1 MDTLLPDAVP
11 LKPPFD
17 RAQGAPQVLEGPDTT
32 NERAHRVRLPVT
44 ALVSAVILMGTGPG
58 VHSQR
63 SPDDVEIR
71 RDTFGVPHILASDE
85 EDAGFG
91 FGYAM
96 AEDHAV
102 EIGRRYLQ
110 ARGEAARHFG
120 PGEADTDFAM
130 RRLDNRTAARVA
142 YAEHTGRRFRA
153 WLRGFAA
160 GVNHYVAAHR
170 DNLPSWLPVV
180 EPSDPLAYGRMFG
193 ILAALQTPRR
203 LIEKYPSAT
212 SPPPAPAAEQ
222 VDEPDGSNALALAG
236 TRTTSGRPILLGN
249 PHLAWSSLYWEAH
262 VIVPG
267 RVNFYGSTLVGIP
280 ALRAG
285 FNDRLGYVQTN
296 NGPDL
301 QDIYALPLVPG
312 RPAAFLQNGRA
323 HDIERRRVVVD
334 VKQADGSFAI
344 EEREYEETAFGPVVY
359 RTADRVFVVRSMNVE
374 WWRQYEGFFELMH
387 ADSLN
392 EFRNILGR
400 GLAVTSNYT
409 YADADNNIL
418 YLWNAR
424 LPRRRDADV
433 DYSLDVPGDNP
444 RLFWR
449 GVHRLRDLPLLLNP
463 SGGYVQN
470 ANNPPWWTSL
480 RNPIDPG
487 RYPSY
492 IEQGELS
499 LRAQVVLEALDTAPK
514 LSPDD
519 VRRLKFS
526 SRMRVADLLL
536 PDLFTAAQ
544 LVSAPSDLLRAGID
558 VLNGWDRRA
567 AAGSRGA
574 VLFERF
580 LALYRNEQPEPF
592 EVPWD
597 PAAPMTTPRGLAN
610 PAAALAALERAVAEV
625 RTQYGDERVAW
636 GDVHRFRFGSIDV
649 PGDGTG
655 GAHGVFRVIR
665 FDPAADGMRIAGHV
679 GPGRPLAGFGDAW
692 VLLVHFTRPVT
703 AWSVLA
709 YGQTTDLNSP
719 HSGDQIRL
727 FANHEL
733 RPVWFTEQA
742 IAANLERR
750 YRPRSSTAR

>member
-1 MDTLLPDAVP
+1 MNARNTLEARQHTARS
-11 LKPPFD
+11 D
-17 RAQGAPQVLEGPDTT
+17 RLSVA
-32 NERAHRVRLPVT
+32 
-44 ALVSAVILMGTGPG
+44 SAVAFIGAAILIGTSPALHG
-58 VHSQR
+58 QR
-63 SPDDVEIR
+63 SAPDDVEIR
-71 RDTFGVPHILASDE
+71 RDTFGVPHILADDE

-91 FGYAM
+91 FGFAM

-120 PGEADTDFAM
+120 PGDADSDFAM
-130 RRLDNRTAARVA
+130 RRLDNRAAARLA
-142 YAEHTGRRFRA
+142 YAEQTGRRFRA

-160 GVNHYVAAHR
+160 GVNHYVATHR
-170 DNLPSWLPVV
+170 DELPTWLPVV

-212 SPPPAPAAEQ
+212 PPPSAPAALEQ
-222 VDEPDGSNALALAG
+222 LDEPDGSNALALAG

-262 VIVPG
+262 VTVPG
-267 RVNFYGSTLVGIP
+267 RVNFFGSTLVGIP

-312 RPAAFLQNGRA
+312 RASAFLQNGRPHA
-323 HDIERRRVVVD
+323 IERRRVVVD
-334 VKQADGSFAI
+334 IKQPDGSIAAQA
-344 EEREYEETAFGPVVY
+344 REYEETSLGPVVY
-359 RTADRVFVVRSMNVE
+359 RTGDRVFVVRSMNVE

-387 ADSLN
+387 ADSLS
-392 EFRNILGR
+392 EFRSILNR

-433 DYSLDVPGDNP
+433 DYGLDVPGDTA

-449 GVHRLRDLPLLLNP
+449 GVHRLRDLPSLLNP

-480 RNPIDPG
+480 RDPIDPE

-499 LRAQVVLEALDTAPK
+499 LRAQVVLEALDTASK
-514 LSPDD
+514 QSPDD

-526 SRMRVADLLL
+526 SRMRMADLLL
-536 PDLFTAAQ
+536 PDLLTAAQ
-544 LVSAPSDLLRAGID
+544 QVSAPSDALRAGID
-558 VLNGWDRRA
+558 ALTSWDRQA

-580 LALYRNEQPEPF
+580 LALYENEQPELF
-592 EVPWD
+592 ERAWD

-610 PAAALAALERAVAEV
+610 RDRALMALERAVTDV
-625 RTQYGDERVAW
+625 RTQHGDEQVAW
-636 GDVHRFRFGSIDV
+636 GNVHRFRFGSIDL
-649 PGDGTG
+649 PGDGTV
-655 GAHGVFRVIR
+655 GAQGVFRVVR
-665 FDPAADGMRIAGHV
+665 FDPASDGMRVAGHV

-692 VLLVHFTRPVT
+692 VLLVHFTRPVS

-719 HSGDQIRL
+719 HSRDQIEL
-727 FANHEL
+727 FARHEL
-733 RPVWFTEQA
+733 RPVWFSEQA

-750 YRPRSSTAR
+750 YQPRAPTAR

>member
-1 MDTLLPDAVP
+1 VC
-11 LKPPFD
+11 
-17 RAQGAPQVLEGPDTT
+17 
-32 NERAHRVRLPVT
+32 
-44 ALVSAVILMGTGPG
+44 ALIVIGTSPAL
-58 VHSQR
+58 HSQR
-63 SPDDVEIR
+63 SGSNDVEIR
-71 RDTFGVPHILASDE
+71 RDTFGVPHILARDE
-85 EDAGFG
+85 ENAGFG

-102 EIGRRYLQ
+102 ELGRRYLQ

-120 PGEADTDFAM
+120 ASEADTDFAM
-130 RRLDNRTAARVA
+130 RRLDNRAAARLA
-142 YAEHTGRRFRA
+142 YEENTGRRFRA

-160 GVNHYVAAHR
+160 GINRYIAAHR
-170 DNLPSWLPVV
+170 DELPAWMPVV

-203 LIEKYPSAT
+203 LVEKYPPAIP
-212 SPPPAPAAEQ
+212 SPPTPADAEQ

-236 TRTTSGRPILLGN
+236 TRTRSGRPILLGN

-262 VIVPG
+262 VTVPG
-267 RVNFYGSTLVGIP
+267 RVNFFGSTLVGIP

-312 RPAAFLQNGRA
+312 QPHAFLHNGRP
-323 HDIERRRVVVD
+323 HTIGRRRVVVEL
-334 VKQADGSFAI
+334 KQPDGSMTM
-344 EEREYEETAFGPVVY
+344 EEREYEETPLGPVVY

-387 ADSLN
+387 ADSLR

-424 LPRRRDADV
+424 LPRRRDSDI
-433 DYSLDVPGDNP
+433 DYSLDVPGDSK
-444 RLFWR
+444 RFFWR
-449 GVHRLRDLPLLLNP
+449 GVHRLRDLPSLLNP

-480 RNPIDPG
+480 RNPIDPE
-487 RYPSY
+487 RYPAY

-499 LRAQVVLEALDTAPK
+499 LRAQVVLEALDAAPQ
-514 LSPDD
+514 LSPDE
-519 VRRLKFS
+519 VKQLKFS
-526 SRMRVADLLL
+526 SRMRLADLLL
-536 PDLFTAAQ
+536 PDLFTAARHA
-544 LVSAPSDLLRAGID
+544 SAPSDLLRAGID
-558 VLNGWDRRA
+558 ALASWDRRA

-580 LALYRNEQPEPF
+580 VALYGNEQRELF
-592 EVPWD
+592 AVPWD
-597 PAAPMTTPRGLAN
+597 SAAPMATPRGLAN
-610 PAAALAALERAVAEV
+610 REAALAALEHAVADV
-625 RTQYGDERVAW
+625 RSHYGDERIAW
-636 GDVHRFRFGSIDV
+636 GDVHRFRIGSLDL

-655 GAHGVFRVIR
+655 GAQGVFRVVR
-665 FDPAADGMRIAGHV
+665 FDPAADGTRVAGHV
-679 GPGRPLAGFGDAW
+679 ADGRPLAGFGDAW

-709 YGQTTDLNSP
+709 YGQTTDLDSP
-719 HSGDQIRL
+719 HSRDQIQL

-733 RPVWFTEQA
+733 RPVWFSEEA

-750 YRPRSSTAR
+750 YRPRMQVQSRK